1 MPTLEYIPDPPKTG
15 SNYDASV
22 LDQTLVDQD
31 DGPKPKRWKL
41 RLKRRPDAE
50 DKDAK
55 KKNKKKNKK
64 KHDSPQPE
72 EEEEWELGPTM
83 EEMRA
88 GILEKYY
95 EDVRN
100 RAKGLLEQAEQHSRK
115 LIVPPTSEYLRT
127 LLGGDLD
134 EVSSISTL
142 LTESDM
148 AKVSDNF
155 QNYHSRKC
163 CWDPIRYPI
172 CTIY

>member
-88 GILEKYY
+88 GTVVFLFILLF
-95 EDVRN
+95 V
-100 RAKGLLEQAEQHSRK
+100 LLFGVFVLGIGSTFQAQFPSFR
-115 LIVPPTSEYLRT
+115 LRT
-127 LLGGDLD
+127 VVLL
-134 EVSSISTL
+134 
-142 LTESDM
+142 
-148 AKVSDNF
+148 
-155 QNYHSRKC
+155 H
-163 CWDPIRYPI
+163 
-172 CTIY
+172 